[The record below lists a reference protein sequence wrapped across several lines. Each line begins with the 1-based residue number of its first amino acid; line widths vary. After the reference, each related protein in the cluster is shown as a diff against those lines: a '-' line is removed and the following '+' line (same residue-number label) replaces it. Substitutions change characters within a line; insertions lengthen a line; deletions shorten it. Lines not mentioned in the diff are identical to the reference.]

1 MSRPPLPPGREGR
14 PPEDTGVTHPTLLT
28 WLGSPGGTDRRVL
41 LSTSPMR
48 NSDTLQ
54 GRAGQG
60 RVSAETH
67 AAPGPPASPQQPHG
81 THVLLKATAMVS
93 RAFSNSRLSDSLLH
107 S

>member
-1 MSRPPLPPGREGR
+1 MSPALCWVPGDVHPSGDHHRPQQRRPP
-14 PPEDTGVTHPTLLT
+14 LLT

-54 GRAGQG
+54 GRGLS
-60 RVSAETH
+60 VSRGTR
-67 AAPGPPASPQQPHG
+67 APHTPAPAPQSRA
-81 THVLLKATAMVS
+81 HVLLKETAMVS
-93 RAFSNSRLSDSLLH
+93 KAFSNSCLSDSLLH